1 MINHA
6 RTLLL
11 NVSGTTSSREE
22 LGEEYIPETFAAFEL
37 PSYLQVVRRV
47 LLGAA
52 PDRYFLNC
60 RARELMQL
68 LHTTE
73 LAEYV
78 YQLDTR
84 VTYWPEQA
92 GALLGSRTEITRA
105 QNQGPA
111 STKLLI
117 FGAPRSNALL
127 GRARYSYRISV
138 ETGLEQLFRVSI
150 RTDDL
155 ADHYTEFNSS
165 DVSPIINFPDTPLK
179 LRVQNPQTGAAW
191 SVTTTARPEPI
202 ITTLLPVLEI
212 LGEPVVLE
220 LFGVSTKNEPY
231 ATFRNLW
238 FDHPLPVYRLAGL
251 VLATI
256 YRTDEVYRRTR

>member
-11 NVSGTTSSREE
+11 NVSGATNSREE
-22 LGEEYIPETFAAFEL
+22 PGEEYTPETFAAFEL
-37 PSYLQVVRRV
+37 PSFLQAVRRV

-78 YQLDTR
+78 YQLDPR
-84 VTYWPEQA
+84 VTYWPEQP
-92 GALLGSRTEITRA
+92 GVISPRTAIIST

-111 STKLLI
+111 STKLLL
-117 FGAPRSNALL
+117 FGTPRSNTLL
-127 GRARYSYRISV
+127 GRSRYGYRISV
-138 ETGLEQLFRVSI
+138 ETGLEQPFRVNI

-155 ADHYTEFNSS
+155 VDHYTEFNNLAL
-165 DVSPIINFPDTPLK
+165 SPVVNFPDAPLK

-191 SVTTTARPEPI
+191 SVTTTAQPDPV

-212 LGEPVVLE
+212 LGEPVLLE
-220 LFGVSTKNEPY
+220 LFGVSTKDEPY